1 MFIVTETGVYAH
13 VGEEITIVTTDGIKH
28 HGILKEAKNLTLA
41 IVSETEGFNR
51 YAWWFIKDILPDQRH
66 LERKEQEIALI
77 VEMFLSGEHDAY
89 QRASDRRKKAFR
101 SIVPYFIDRY
111 IQGYRVNISL
121 VIANNSGMDFI
132 SIHLDRLFKEYSTI
146 DPTRWKYELDEVAEA
161 IVVDFK
167 DGSARE
173 ALTEVCGGTSVHDYI
188 TARPW
193 TQDGRLQMNVTIHE
207 AIPVLTE
214 AGKQALG
221 PMRFESSIL
230 GQQTFNSEGETK

>member
-1 MFIVTETGVYAH
+1 MFIVTETGLCVH
-13 VGEEITIVTTDGIKH
+13 VGEEITVVTTDGIKH

-89 QRASDRRKKAFR
+89 QRASDRRKRAFK
-101 SIVPYFIDRY
+101 SIVPYFIRNF
-111 IQGYRVNISL
+111 IKGYRVNISL
-121 VIANNSGMDFI
+121 AIANNSGTDYLNVSPERMFA
-132 SIHLDRLFKEYSTI
+132 EYSRI
-146 DPTRWKYELDEVAEA
+146 VPTHWKYELDVIAEA
-161 IVVDFK
+161 IIIDYR

-173 ALTEVCGGTSVHDYI
+173 ALREVCGGVSVRDYI
-188 TARPW
+188 SARPW

-221 PMRFESSIL
+221 PMRFESNLL